1 MSIVFILPNIPDP
14 RINKRINVAK
24 QISDTSVIC
33 VRRKSQNIWEPY
45 HKDVNHII
53 FDMDLPASSHIFKR
67 FFMSHSFHKLACKE
81 LQKIHPEI
89 IYADGFDA
97 LCIAFQYKRK
107 YKIFTDTT

>member
-67 FFMSHSFHKLACKE
+67 FFMSHSFHN
-81 LQKIHPEI
+81 
-89 IYADGFDA
+89 
-97 LCIAFQYKRK
+97 YKRYILK
-107 YKIFTDTT
+107 SYMQMGLMRCVLHFNIKENIRC